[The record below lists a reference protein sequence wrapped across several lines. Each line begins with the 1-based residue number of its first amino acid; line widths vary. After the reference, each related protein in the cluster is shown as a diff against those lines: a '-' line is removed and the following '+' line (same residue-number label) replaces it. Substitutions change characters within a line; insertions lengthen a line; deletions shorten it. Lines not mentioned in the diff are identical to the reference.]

1 MPYGDHVEQIKAIR
15 EEYERELLNLRRNL
29 QEFTTENAF
38 KDENYLAMINEQ
50 EPNELTSAH
59 RPQSSLER
67 AP

>member
-50 EPNELTSAH
+50 EPNELTPAH
-59 RPQSSLER
+59 RP
-67 AP
+67 